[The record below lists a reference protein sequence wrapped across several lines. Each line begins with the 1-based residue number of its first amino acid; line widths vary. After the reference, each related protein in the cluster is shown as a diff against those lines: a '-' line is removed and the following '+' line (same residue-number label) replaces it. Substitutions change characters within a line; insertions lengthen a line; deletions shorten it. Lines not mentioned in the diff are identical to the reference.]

1 MPPKDDKIAKA
12 LDLTPVEPTAPR
24 QLVIEPMQDD
34 IHLDFQ
40 YTRMNLKQV
49 IEQGVHALDEMIEI
63 AKSSQQARSFEV
75 VATLIGTLSSANK
88 DLLDLNKKY
97 KDLSDGSSPSS
108 KSGVTN
114 NLFVGS
120 TSELLQMLKNKVEK

>member
-12 LDLTPVEPTAPR
+12 LDLTPVEPTSPR
-24 QLVIEPMQDD
+24 QIVIEPMQDD
-34 IHLDFQ
+34 VHLDFQ

-75 VATLIGTLSSANK
+75 VATLISTLSTANK

-97 KDLSDGSSPSS
+97 KDLSGELTPRN
-108 KSGVTN
+108 VTN

-120 TSELLQMLKNKVEK
+120 TSELLQALKNKVEK

>member
-12 LDLTPVEPTAPR
+12 LDLTPVEPNSPR
-24 QLVIEPMQDD
+24 QIVIEPMQDD
-34 IHLDFQ
+34 VHLDFQ

-75 VATLIGTLSSANK
+75 VATLISTLSTANK

-97 KDLSDGSSPSS
+97 KDLSGELTP
-108 KSGVTN
+108 KNVTN

-120 TSELLQMLKNKVEK
+120 TSELLQALKNKVEK

>member
-1 MPPKDDKIAKA
+1 MPKKDDKIAKA
-12 LDLTPVEPTAPR
+12 LDLTPMESTPAK
-24 QLVIEPMQDD
+24 QIVISPMEDD

-63 AKSSQQARSFEV
+63 AKSSQQARAFEV
-75 VATLIGTLSSANK
+75 VATLVSTLSTANK
-88 DLLDLNKKY
+88 DLLELNKKY
-97 KDLSDGSSPSS
+97 KDLNDGLSHKGP
-108 KSGVTN
+108 VTN

-120 TSELLQMLKNKVEK
+120 TTELLQMLKNKVDK

>member
-1 MPPKDDKIAKA
+1 MPKKDDKIAKA
-12 LDLTPVEPTAPR
+12 LDLTPMESTNPR

-63 AKSSQQARSFEV
+63 AKSSQQARAFEV
-75 VATLIGTLSSANK
+75 VATLVSTLSNANK

-97 KDLSDGSSPSS
+97 KDLNDGQSS
-108 KSGVTN
+108 KGGVTN

-120 TSELLQMLKNKVEK
+120 TTELLQMLKNKVEK

>member
-1 MPPKDDKIAKA
+1 MPKDDKIAKA
-12 LDLTPVEPTAPR
+12 LDMTPMEPTSPR
-24 QLVIEPMQDD
+24 QIVIEPMQDD
-34 IHLDFQ
+34 VHLDFQ

-75 VATLIGTLSSANK
+75 VATLISTLSTANK

-97 KDLSDGSSPSS
+97 KDI
-108 KSGVTN
+108 SGELTPKNVTN

-120 TSELLQMLKNKVEK
+120 TSELLQALKNKVEK

>member
-1 MPPKDDKIAKA
+1 MPKDDKIAKA
-12 LDLTPVEPTAPR
+12 LDLTPVESTQAR

-75 VATLIGTLSSANK
+75 VATLISTLSTANK

-97 KDLSDGSSPSS
+97 KDLNDGSSP
-108 KSGVTN
+108 KGGVTN

-120 TSELLQMLKNKVEK
+120 TSELLQMLKHKVEK

>member
-12 LDLTPVEPTAPR
+12 LDLTPVEPTSPR
-24 QLVIEPMQDD
+24 QIVIEPMQDD
-34 IHLDFQ
+34 VHLDFQ

-49 IEQGVHALDEMIEI
+49 IEQGIHALDEMIEI

-75 VATLIGTLSSANK
+75 VATLISTLSTANK

-97 KDLSDGSSPSS
+97 KDLSGELTPRN
-108 KSGVTN
+108 VTN

-120 TSELLQMLKNKVEK
+120 TSELLQALKNKVEK

>member
-1 MPPKDDKIAKA
+1 MPKKDDKIAKA
-12 LDLTPVEPTAPR
+12 LDLTPVESTTPR

-75 VATLIGTLSSANK
+75 VATLISTLSTANK

-97 KDLSDGSSPSS
+97 KDLNDGQSS
-108 KSGVTN
+108 KGPVTN

-120 TSELLQMLKNKVEK
+120 TTELLQMLKQKVEK

>member
-1 MPPKDDKIAKA
+1 MSKKDDKIAKA
-12 LDLTPVEPTAPR
+12 LDLTPMEPTNPR
-24 QLVIEPMQDD
+24 HLVIEPMQDD

-63 AKSSQQARSFEV
+63 AKSSQQARAFEV
-75 VATLIGTLSSANK
+75 VATLVSTLSNANK

-97 KDLSDGSSPSS
+97 KDLNDGQSS
-108 KSGVTN
+108 KGGVTN

-120 TSELLQMLKNKVEK
+120 TTELLQMLKNKVEK

>member
-12 LDLTPVEPTAPR
+12 LDLTPVEPTSPR
-24 QLVIEPMQDD
+24 QIVIEPMQDD
-34 IHLDFQ
+34 VHLDFQ

-75 VATLIGTLSSANK
+75 VATLISTLSTANK

-97 KDLSDGSSPSS
+97 KDLSGELTP
-108 KSGVTN
+108 KNVTN

-120 TSELLQMLKNKVEK
+120 TSELLQALKNKVEK

>member
-1 MPPKDDKIAKA
+1 MPKDDKIAKA
-12 LDLTPVEPTAPR
+12 LDLTPVEPTSPR
-24 QLVIEPMQDD
+24 QIVIEPMQDD
-34 IHLDFQ
+34 VHLDFQ

-75 VATLIGTLSSANK
+75 VATLISTLSTANK

-97 KDLSDGSSPSS
+97 KDLSGELTP
-108 KSGVTN
+108 KNVTN

-120 TSELLQMLKNKVEK
+120 TSELLQALKNKVEK

>member
-12 LDLTPVEPTAPR
+12 LDLTPVEPTSQR
-24 QLVIEPMQDD
+24 QIVIEPMQDD
-34 IHLDFQ
+34 VHLDFQ

-49 IEQGVHALDEMIEI
+49 IEQGIHALDEMIEI

-75 VATLIGTLSSANK
+75 VATLISTLSTANK

-97 KDLSDGSSPSS
+97 KDI
-108 KSGVTN
+108 SGELTPKNVTN

-120 TSELLQMLKNKVEK
+120 TTELLQALKNKVEK

>member
-1 MPPKDDKIAKA
+1 MPKKDDKIAKA
-12 LDLTPVEPTAPR
+12 LDLTPMEPTTPR
-24 QLVIEPMQDD
+24 QIVIEPMEDD
-34 IHLDFQ
+34 IKLDFQ

-75 VATLIGTLSSANK
+75 VATLISTLSTANK
-88 DLLDLNKKY
+88 DLLELNKKY
-97 KDLSDGSSPSS
+97 KDLNDGLAS
-108 KSGVTN
+108 KGNVTN

-120 TSELLQMLKNKVEK
+120 TTELLQMLKTKVEK

>member
-1 MPPKDDKIAKA
+1 MPKDDKIAKA
-12 LDLTPVEPTAPR
+12 LDMTPMEPTSQR
-24 QLVIEPMQDD
+24 QIIIEPMQDD
-34 IHLDFQ
+34 VHLDFQ

-49 IEQGVHALDEMIEI
+49 IEQGIHALDEMIEI

-75 VATLIGTLSSANK
+75 VATLISTLSTANK

-97 KDLSDGSSPSS
+97 KDI
-108 KSGVTN
+108 SGELTPKNVTN

-120 TSELLQMLKNKVEK
+120 TTELLQALKTKVEK

>member
-1 MPPKDDKIAKA
+1 MSKKDDKIAKA
-12 LDLTPVEPTAPR
+12 LDLTPMEPTTPR

-63 AKSSQQARSFEV
+63 AKSSQQARAFEV
-75 VATLIGTLSSANK
+75 VATLVSTLSNANK

-97 KDLSDGSSPSS
+97 KDLNDGQSS
-108 KSGVTN
+108 KGGVTN

-120 TSELLQMLKNKVEK
+120 TTELLQMLKNKVEK

>member
-1 MPPKDDKIAKA
+1 MSKKDDKIAKA
-12 LDLTPVEPTAPR
+12 LDLTPMESTSPR

-63 AKSSQQARSFEV
+63 AKSSQQARAFEV
-75 VATLIGTLSSANK
+75 VATLVSTLSNANK

-97 KDLSDGSSPSS
+97 KDLNDGQSS
-108 KSGVTN
+108 KGGVTN

-120 TSELLQMLKNKVEK
+120 TTELLQMLKNKVEK

>member
-1 MPPKDDKIAKA
+1 MPKDDKIAKA
-12 LDLTPVEPTAPR
+12 LDLTPVEPTTPR

-34 IHLDFQ
+34 IALDFQ

-88 DLLDLNKKY
+88 DLLELNKKY
-97 KDLSDGSSPSS
+97 KDLNDGLAS
-108 KSGVTN
+108 KNSGSVTN

-120 TSELLQMLKNKVEK
+120 TSELLQMLKHKVEK

>member
-1 MPPKDDKIAKA
+1 MPKDDKIAKA
-12 LDLTPVEPTAPR
+12 LDLTPVEPTSPR
-24 QLVIEPMQDD
+24 QIVIEPMQDD

-75 VATLIGTLSSANK
+75 VATLISTLSTANK

-97 KDLSDGSSPSS
+97 KDLSGELTP
-108 KSGVTN
+108 KNVTN

-120 TSELLQMLKNKVEK
+120 TSELLQALKNKVEK